1 MAKRKSGLL
10 AFINLCDKVSW
21 KFTLPLA
28 LLSYFGLHYLSKL
41 PLLPASDLQHFSDT
55 ILRSLIVALSNV
67 LQFIVPIALMI
78 SAILS
83 VFNSKKRAKLLDS
96 QSSLESIRSMSW
108 QDFELL
114 VGEAFRRQGYQV
126 QEMGGGGPD
135 GGVDLVLLKDGKKSV
150 VQCKRW
156 KTYSVGVSPV
166 RELYGVM
173 VAAHAQECIFVS
185 SGKYTNEAKQFAKG
199 RPIQLI
205 DGPELIKAVLEV
217 QSDFS
222 KIF

>member
-10 AFINLCDKVSW
+10 TFINLCSKVSW
-21 KFTLPLA
+21 KVTLPLA
-28 LLSYFGLHYLSKL
+28 VLSYFGFHYLSKL
-41 PLLPASDLQHFSDT
+41 PLLAATDLEHFRDT
-55 ILRSLIVALSNV
+55 IIRSLMVGVSNV
-67 LQFIVPIALMI
+67 LQFMAPIALMV

-83 VFNSKKRAKLLDS
+83 VFNSKKRSNLLDE

-126 QEMGGGGPD
+126 REIGGGGPD
-135 GGVDLVLLKDGKKSV
+135 GGVDLLLYKNGQKSV

-156 KTYSVGVSPV
+156 KTYSVGVSLV

-173 VAAHAQECIFVS
+173 TAVHAHECIFVS
-185 SGKYTNEAKQFAKG
+185 SGHYTDEAKRFAKG
-199 RPIQLI
+199 KPIQLI
-205 DGPELIKAVLEV
+205 DGHVLLKLVLEV
-217 QSDFS
+217 QA
-222 KIF
+222 IQAL